1 MAKVRYMVHVF
12 KDVEKFEGILDASSI
27 FVDKFAYKKIEDGK
41 YLIYC
46 DLTTVDKIEKLVKR
60 FARGTRAIRSVD
72 CDSSAAVQMNEKTN
86 VIIQHATPEAVVA
99 FVDHLAKINN
109 PEWVLMYLTG
119 YNYEEEEDEYI

>member
-1 MAKVRYMVHVF
+1 MAKVRYMIEVF
-12 KDVEKFEGILDASSI
+12 KDAEKFEGILDAASI
-27 FVDKFAYKKIEDGK
+27 FVDKFAYNKREDGK
-41 YLIYC
+41 YLIYG
-46 DLTTVDKIEKLVKR
+46 DLTTVDNIEKLVKR

-72 CDSSAAVQMNEKTN
+72 CDSSATVQMNEKAN
-86 VIIQHATPEAVVA
+86 AIIQHATPDAVKV